1 MQFIR
6 SETLLPDPDWWFY
19 IRIHSI
25 PILAY
30 NHTFIAHFT
39 FRLTLMYI
47 HTHSSDTHA
56 RTHKILILAKR
67 LPSHHY
73 HTYTD
78 DGALKRVSWSN
89 HRTNHRSRMDATV
102 CISAFPSN
110 ECLLRIRQ
118 KTSRCE
124 LISLSCRHTD
134 HMHNCICAFV
144 GYIHKPMLNNNVLI
158 KYV

>member
-1 MQFIR
+1 M
-6 SETLLPDPDWWFY
+6 
-19 IRIHSI
+19 H
-25 PILAY
+25 
-30 NHTFIAHFT
+30 
-39 FRLTLMYI
+39 I

-110 ECLLRIRQ
+110 ECSLRIRQ
-118 KTSRCE
+118 KTK
-124 LISLSCRHTD
+124 SLRTNFSLMQTHRPY
-134 HMHNCICAFV
+134 A
-144 GYIHKPMLNNNVLI
+144 
-158 KYV
+158 